1 MQESTASAATT
12 AGHQE
17 EHSTLLPESGSHSP
31 SPIPMLTSTVHY
43 QDHSVSLPVSGIIAR
58 THNMALNETAV
69 TPEAPIAPPVT
80 IAIVLGV
87 IAGIVGT
94 ILLIY
99 YLISLITKKSSVDIQ
114 PYKDEDTD
122 VPLSSIEQR
131 ADKGGK
137 EMFLQP
143 ACPEEENGDRAFL
156 QWKPESNYSSMCK
169 CEPINSRIHPVRAS
183 LVDKTSENQIE
194 SFLNVSD

>member
-1 MQESTASAATT
+1 MQESTASEATT
-12 AGHQE
+12 AGHSLVTDLLTPLTLGHQE

-69 TPEAPIAPPVT
+69 TPEAPIAPPGMRMQHPFNEPVT

-99 YLISLITKKSSVDIQ
+99 YLISLITKSVIQ
-114 PYKDEDTD
+114 
-122 VPLSSIEQR
+122 
-131 ADKGGK
+131 
-137 EMFLQP
+137 
-143 ACPEEENGDRAFL
+143 EE
-156 QWKPESNYSSMCK
+156 
-169 CEPINSRIHPVRAS
+169 HAS
-183 LVDKTSENQIE
+183 V
-194 SFLNVSD
+194 